1 MLARNIGSASNPK
14 WKKDSNVFHLEGHGH
29 EKDRPPKVLFDIDEM
44 KDRQDVILEYYAK
57 KRNLTEDE
65 VQIEKAMVEQIK
77 NEALVK
83 P

>member
-1 MLARNIGSASNPK
+1 
-14 WKKDSNVFHLEGHGH
+14 
-29 EKDRPPKVLFDIDEM
+29 
-44 KDRQDVILEYYAK
+44 LEYYAK